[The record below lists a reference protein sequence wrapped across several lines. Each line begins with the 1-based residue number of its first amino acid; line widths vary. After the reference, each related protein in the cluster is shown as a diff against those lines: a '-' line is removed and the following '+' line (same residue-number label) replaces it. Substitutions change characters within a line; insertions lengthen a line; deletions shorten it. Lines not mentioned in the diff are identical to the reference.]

1 MSARYSGTTDNHSAH
16 KKCAEQWIMSAF
28 GPKRTYQVAPH
39 MSAFGGKADMAPVG
53 QNVRRN
59 SDLRIAFMFA
69 ETIKLIVEFT
79 LIISVFQTRNAILII
94 CGALLASAELIDTP
108 ANAQKRLRLNI
119 ELR

>member
-1 MSARYSGTTDNHSAH
+1 
-16 KKCAEQWIMSAF
+16 MSAF

-69 ETIKLIVEFT
+69 ETIKLIVEFYPYNFRVPKAQCNT
-79 LIISVFQTRNAILII
+79 HYLRRVTRERWIN
-94 CGALLASAELIDTP
+94 
-108 ANAQKRLRLNI
+108 
-119 ELR
+119 